1 MGVQILN
8 RDELTVWLE
17 SQIRLYDSGARNEV
31 FSKSYRI
38 RCYGVATGMLMALA
52 YLRPLET
59 PAPLEKI
66 MIEGEIIC

>member
-1 MGVQILN
+1 MSQNEMV
-8 RDELTVWLE
+8 EWLKMM
-17 SQIRLYDSGARNEV
+17 IRVYEGHARNTD
-31 FSKSYRI
+31 FSAKFRI

>member
-1 MGVQILN
+1 MSQN
-8 RDELTVWLE
+8 ELAEWLKMM
-17 SQIRLYDSGARNEV
+17 IRIYEGHARNTD
-31 FSKSYRI
+31 FSAKFRI
-38 RCYGVATGMLMALA
+38 RCYGVATGMLMTLA